1 MAKVLAHPSRP
12 RIERRCG
19 LNRGKTTQVQCK
31 TSMAHQAASGA
42 TSEDWLIKPMASWP
56 GLSG

>member
-1 MAKVLAHPSRP
+1 MAKVVARP
-12 RIERRCG
+12 ARPQVDRCRR